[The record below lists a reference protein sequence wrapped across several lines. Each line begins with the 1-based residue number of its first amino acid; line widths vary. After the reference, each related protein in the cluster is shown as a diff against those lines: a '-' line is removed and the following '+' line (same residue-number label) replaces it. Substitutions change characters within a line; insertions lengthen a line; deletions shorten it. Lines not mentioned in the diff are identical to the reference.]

1 MNKLFII
8 GNGFDLAHKY
18 PTSYSH
24 FVKWI
29 WKNIQTDFRNS
40 KFKSLIEINEQYE
53 LAVKQIENIY
63 CYNDFIKSITNYSS
77 ESGKFS
83 KSYNELAGYISGK
96 VLYTFK
102 NKLFFKL
109 CVSYPD
115 ANWSDV
121 ESLFYKTLI
130 EVLESKDKIG
140 INIDSLNSD
149 MEEIKELFTEY
160 LTANVIYNQVN
171 QRMPFTNL
179 LKYEPKYLY
188 KHNNDDT
195 SIKYFNEFSSDLH
208 SQLIEFDNELIRADE
223 NKKWSDTSIEPKTLI
238 LDFNYTDTIA
248 NYIDSLNI
256 NYYLYGNITH
266 LQIHGK
272 LNDLKNPINLGFGD
286 EMDDYYKML
295 ETKNDNRY
303 LKYIKSFMYS
313 NNSYYRKLLNWIDT
327 NEFQVSILGHS
338 CGLSDR
344 IMLNTIF
351 EHNNC
356 KSIKVYYYEWDDKNE
371 LNDDFTDKIQNISRH
386 FNKKKQMRDKIVD
399 KSLSQP
405 LKV

>member
-40 KFKSLIEINEQYE
+40 KFKSLLEINEQYE

-63 CYNDFIKSITNYSS
+63 CYNDFIKSITNYSLDY
-77 ESGKFS
+77 GKFS
-83 KSYNELAGYISGK
+83 MSYNELAGYINGK

-109 CVSYPD
+109 CISYPD

-130 EVLESKDKIG
+130 EVLESKNKIG

-149 MEEIKELFTEY
+149 MEEIKRLFTEY

-171 QRMPFTNL
+171 QRMPFANL

-188 KHNNDDT
+188 KYSNNDT
-195 SIKYFNEFSSDLH
+195 SINYFNEFSSDLH
-208 SQLIEFDNELIRADE
+208 SQLIEFDNELIKADE

-248 NYIDSLNI
+248 NYINSLSI

-356 KSIKVYYYEWDDKNE
+356 KSIKVYYYEWNDMNE
-371 LNDDFTDKIQNISRH
+371 LKDDFTDKIQNISRH